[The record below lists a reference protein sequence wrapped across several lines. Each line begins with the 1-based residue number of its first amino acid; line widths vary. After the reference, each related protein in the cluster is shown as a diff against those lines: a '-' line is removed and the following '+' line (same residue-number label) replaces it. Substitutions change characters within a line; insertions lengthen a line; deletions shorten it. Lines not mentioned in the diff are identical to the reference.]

1 MTDLLDHFDAAVA
14 RHPERVAIVDG
25 TGRDVTYQELRNLSN
40 ALAETWRAKGIKAGD
55 RVLLAMGVNIE
66 LYASLAALWSLGA
79 TVVLP
84 EPAMGLS
91 GLRHAVKVTKPKA
104 FCASGAYCLLKLL
117 LPGLWGTPVL
127 RPKATSAAPKVN
139 NRVKNEVAL
148 ISFTS
153 GTTGAP
159 KAIPRGHFFLM
170 AQYDAVAPIL
180 ESAREERDLVGFP
193 VFTLVNLAAG
203 RTSILPSWK
212 MSRLAKLTP
221 ARLGDWLRKTR
232 ATRALLPPSL
242 AALLPQAGKTD
253 LRHVFTGGGP
263 VFPQLVNQLQ
273 NEQGFDVTCVYG
285 STEAEPIAHLQGDE
299 IGAEDMA
306 EMAAGAGLLVG
317 HPVPEVRLRIRAGE
331 IEVTGDHVNKS
342 YLDPSQTRDNKVVE
356 GEDVWHRTGDAGRLD
371 DQGRLWL
378 WGRVGDE
385 VLGTQGPIHPFAVE
399 VAAQGWPGISRC
411 ALMEKSGEPI
421 LAIEGT
427 AAHLPTWKA
436 HAEAF
441 GVDRIEVISALPMDA
456 RHGSKI
462 DRVKLAEMLK
472 G

>member
-1 MTDLLDHFDAAVA
+1 MADLLDHFDAAVA
-14 RHPERVAIVDG
+14 QHPDRVAIVDG
-25 TGRDVTYQELRNLSN
+25 TGREVTFQELHSLSN
-40 ALAETWRAKGIKAGD
+40 GLAEAWRKKGITAGD
-55 RVLLAMGVNIE
+55 RVLLAMGVNAE

-84 EPAMGLS
+84 EPAMGLK
-91 GLRHAVKVTKPKA
+91 GLRHAVKVTQPKA
-104 FCASGAYCLLKLL
+104 FCASGAYRFLKLL

-153 GTTGAP
+153 GTTGVP
-159 KAIPRGHFFLM
+159 KAIPRSHFFLM

-299 IGAEDMA
+299 IGAEDIA
-306 EMAAGAGLLVG
+306 EMAGGAVKDS
-317 HPVPEVRLRIRAGE
+317 R
-331 IEVTGDHVNKS
+331 
-342 YLDPSQTRDNKVVE
+342 
-356 GEDVWHRTGDAGRLD
+356 GRERSD
-371 DQGRLWL
+371 GR
-378 WGRVGDE
+378 
-385 VLGTQGPIHPFAVE
+385 
-399 VAAQGWPGISRC
+399 SR
-411 ALMEKSGEPI
+411 
-421 LAIEGT
+421 
-427 AAHLPTWKA
+427 
-436 HAEAF
+436 
-441 GVDRIEVISALPMDA
+441 
-456 RHGSKI
+456 
-462 DRVKLAEMLK
+462 
-472 G
+472 